1 MPPAQTRRQLGF
13 SRLRDCGWGRGALL
27 VGTAA
32 FALLLVVVLPAVAS
46 AAPAPPVPATAP
58 STDTPTP
65 AGPTP
70 NAQPGPSPVPP
81 GREAPSTPAP
91 SGGGVTAAPDTPDTP
106 PDDTVTDSGVGGPA
120 EPCPADDPDCS
131 TAPEVPPPPTPTPQ
145 TTPAAPETSGDGGG
159 GIVGWIT
166 DAINGAIT
174 AFFRALVTAA
184 LNPLLDL
191 LGRTLLT
198 TPEPSELPAI
208 GELWSTSWAISV
220 TAYGTLIMFG
230 GITVMALGTVQSR
243 ISIKEV
249 LPRIPIGFLAA
260 GLSQFLATK
269 AIQIA
274 NVLPG
279 AILSDGLDPDAAA
292 EQLKTIILAA
302 IVPTPGGVGKSI
314 FVIFLG
320 LFLAGSVVALL
331 CTYIARV
338 VIEVALIGAAP
349 LALAGHG
356 HPLTEKMAFWWW
368 RAFFGCLG
376 IQIAQTFVLIASFKV
391 FFTPGGFTMFGPT
404 PDGVVNLL
412 AAITLIYFLFKIP
425 FWLMPRIGHGG
436 SGILGRVVRAYVMGR
451 ALGMLGGRFGRG
463 GAGRAGGRTGRGRG
477 GRGSGGRGGGG
488 RGRPRRG
495 GPGGGR
501 GGGSPS
507 PYQHVGA
514 TATGQL
520 MLPLT
525 QVPRVRRP
533 GTARG
538 VPRPARPARPA
549 GPVGRA
555 RPRHRQLTIPFGQ
568 AVAPGG
574 RYLPHGGGAWAAR
587 DGQLLLPFEV
597 DQPRSPTA
605 APQPMRRPA
614 SARAGAGRSGP
625 GRPASS
631 RPAPSRPAPPRALQP
646 ELPFD
651 PYRGIRPDRTGQYAL
666 PLEGLHRTPR
676 PARPAPA
683 PPTSRPS
690 SPPRPVP
697 PRPVPPRPVPPRYRQ
712 QMLPHM
718 PRRPRPPRN
727 GSDQPR

>member
-1 MPPAQTRRQLGF
+1 MTAAVSCRRVLPSGTPSSSPVQTHRRPGL
-13 SRLRDCGWGRGALL
+13 SRRRDRGLL
-27 VGTAA
+27 MAGTAA
-32 FALLLVVVLPAVAS
+32 FTLLLVGVLPAVAS

-58 STDTPTP
+58 SADTPAPT
-65 AGPTP
+65 GPTP
-70 NAQPGPSPVPP
+70 NPQPGPSPVPP
-81 GREAPSTPAP
+81 GQAAPATPAP
-91 SGGGVTAAPDTPDTP
+91 PGGDATPAPDTSDTP
-106 PDDTVTDSGVGGPA
+106 PDDGGTSGTGAPA
-120 EPCPADDPDCS
+120 EPCPADDPDCA
-131 TAPEVPPPPTPTPQ
+131 TTPEVPPPPTPQ
-145 TTPAAPETSGDGGG
+145 TTPEAPDTGGDGG

-166 DAINGAIT
+166 DAINDAIT
-174 AFFRALVTAA
+174 GFFRTLVTAA

-198 TPEPSELPAI
+198 TPEPSQLPAI
-208 GELWSTSWAISV
+208 GELWSTSWAISA

-279 AILSDGLDPDAAA
+279 AILSEGLNPDTAAG
-292 EQLKTIILAA
+292 QLKTIILGA
-302 IVPTPGGVGKSI
+302 IVPTPGGYGRSI

-356 HPLTEKMAFWWW
+356 HPLTEKVAFWWW

-376 IQIAQTFVLIASFKV
+376 IQIAQSFVLIASFKV
-391 FFTPGGFTMFGPT
+391 FFTPGGFTIFGPT

-436 SGILGRVVRAYVMGR
+436 GGILGRVVRAYVMGR
-451 ALGMLGGRFGRG
+451 ALGFLGGRFGR

-477 GRGSGGRGGGG
+477 GRGRG
-488 RGRPRRG
+488 RGRPGG
-495 GPGGGR
+495 GPGR
-501 GGGSPS
+501 GPS
-507 PYQHVGA
+507 DPYSHVEA
-514 TATGQL
+514 DADGQL
-520 MLPLT
+520 LLPLT
-525 QVPRVRRP
+525 RVPRVRRP
-533 GTARG
+533 GPARG
-538 VPRPARPARPA
+538 APRPPRPASPGGRSRPQ
-549 GPVGRA
+549 
-555 RPRHRQLTIPFGQ
+555 HRQLTIPFGQ

-574 RYLPHGGGAWAAR
+574 RYLPREGGAWVDR

-597 DQPRSPTA
+597 DQPRPPAA
-605 APQPMRRPA
+605 APGPVRRPA
-614 SARAGAGRSGP
+614 ATSARAGAGRSGP
-625 GRPASS
+625 SRPTPARPARS
-631 RPAPSRPAPPRALQP
+631 RARQM

-676 PARPAPA
+676 PTRPAPSAPPPAARPA
-683 PPTSRPS
+683 SPS
-690 SPPRPVP
+690 
-697 PRPVPPRPVPPRYRQ
+697 RPVPPRYQ
-712 QMLPHM
+712 QLLLPNM
-718 PRRPRPPRN
+718 PRRPRPPRT
-727 GSDQPR
+727 GR

>member
-1 MPPAQTRRQLGF
+1 M
-13 SRLRDCGWGRGALL
+13 ALL
-27 VGTAA
+27 AGTAA
-32 FALLLVVVLPAVAS
+32 FALLLVVLLPAVAS

-65 AGPTP
+65 TGPTP

-81 GREAPSTPAP
+81 GQEAPVTPAP
-91 SGGGVTAAPDTPDTP
+91 SGGGVTPAPDAPDTP
-106 PDDTVTDSGVGGPA
+106 PDDTNTDTDSGGAGGPA
-120 EPCPADDPDCS
+120 EPCPADTADCS
-131 TAPEVPPPPTPTPQ
+131 TAAEVPPPPTPAPQ
-145 TTPAAPETSGDGGG
+145 TTPAAPDTSGDGG

-166 DAINGAIT
+166 DAINDAIT

-198 TPEPSELPAI
+198 TPELSELPAI

-243 ISIKEV
+243 ISVKEV

-356 HPLTEKMAFWWW
+356 HPLTEKVAFWWW

-376 IQIAQTFVLIASFKV
+376 IQIAQSFVLIASFKV

-436 SGILGRVVRAYVMGR
+436 GGILGRVVRAYVMGR
-451 ALGMLGGRFGRG
+451 ALGFLGGRGRR
-463 GAGRAGGRTGRGRG
+463 GAGRVGGRTGRGRG
-477 GRGSGGRGGGG
+477 GRGRGGGGG

-507 PYQHVGA
+507 PYAHVGA

-538 VPRPARPARPA
+538 VPRPPRQA
-549 GPVGRA
+549 GPAGRA

-574 RYLPHGGGAWAAR
+574 RYLPHGGGAWANR

-614 SARAGAGRSGP
+614 SARAGAGRRSGP
-625 GRPASS
+625 GRPT
-631 RPAPSRPAPPRALQP
+631 PSRPAPPRAWQP

-683 PPTSRPS
+683 PVASRPS
-690 SPPRPVP
+690 LPA
-697 PRPVPPRPVPPRYRQ
+697 RPVPPRYRQ

-718 PRRPRPPRN
+718 PRRPRQSRN
-727 GSDQPR
+727 GSDQPQ

>member
-1 MPPAQTRRQLGF
+1 MPPAQTRRQV
-13 SRLRDCGWGRGALL
+13 SVPRLRDRGWGRGALL
-27 VGTAA
+27 AGTAA
-32 FALLLVVVLPAVAS
+32 FALLLVVVLPAVAF

-65 AGPTP
+65 TGPTP

-81 GREAPSTPAP
+81 GQEAPATPAP
-91 SGGGVTAAPDTPDTP
+91 SDGGATPAPDTPDTP
-106 PDDTVTDSGVGGPA
+106 PDDTNTDTDSGGAGAPA
-120 EPCPADDPDCS
+120 EPCPADTADCS
-131 TAPEVPPPPTPTPQ
+131 TAAEVPPPPTPTPQ
-145 TTPAAPETSGDGGG
+145 TTPAAPETSGDGG

-208 GELWSTSWAISV
+208 GELWSTSWAISA

-356 HPLTEKMAFWWW
+356 HPLTEKVAFWWW

-376 IQIAQTFVLIASFKV
+376 IQIAQSFVLIASFKV

-436 SGILGRVVRAYVMGR
+436 GGILGRVVRAYVMGR

-463 GAGRAGGRTGRGRG
+463 GAGRAGERTSRGRG

-507 PYQHVGA
+507 PYAHVGA

-538 VPRPARPARPA
+538 VPRPARPAGPA
-549 GPVGRA
+549 GRG

-574 RYLPHGGGAWAAR
+574 RYLPHGGGAWVGR

-605 APQPMRRPA
+605 ALQPVRRPASA
-614 SARAGAGRSGP
+614 SARAGAGRRSGP
-625 GRPASS
+625 GRPG
-631 RPAPSRPAPPRALQP
+631 PSRPAPPRARQP

-683 PPTSRPS
+683 PPASRPS
-690 SPPRPVP
+690 SPA
-697 PRPVPPRPVPPRYRQ
+697 RPVPPRYRQ
-712 QMLPHM
+712 QLLPHM
-718 PRRPRPPRN
+718 PHRPRHPRN

>member
-1 MPPAQTRRQLGF
+1 MPDA
-13 SRLRDCGWGRGALL
+13 
-27 VGTAA
+27 
-32 FALLLVVVLPAVAS
+32 
-46 AAPAPPVPATAP
+46 
-58 STDTPTP
+58 
-65 AGPTP
+65 
-70 NAQPGPSPVPP
+70 
-81 GREAPSTPAP
+81 
-91 SGGGVTAAPDTPDTP
+91 PDTP
-106 PDDTVTDSGVGGPA
+106 PDDGGTGSTGAPA
-120 EPCPADDPDCS
+120 EPCPADDPDCA
-131 TAPEVPPPPTPTPQ
+131 TTPEVPPPPRPQ
-145 TTPAAPETSGDGGG
+145 TTPEAPDTGGDGG

-174 AFFRALVTAA
+174 AFFRTLVTAA

-198 TPEPSELPAI
+198 TPEPSQLPAI
-208 GELWSTSWAISV
+208 GELWSTSWAISA

-249 LPRIPIGFLAA
+249 APRIPIGFLAA

-279 AILSDGLDPDAAA
+279 AILSEGLNPDTAAG
-292 EQLKTIILAA
+292 QLKTIILAA
-302 IVPTPGGVGKSI
+302 IVPTPGGFGKSI

-356 HPLTEKMAFWWW
+356 HPLTEKVALWWW

-376 IQIAQTFVLIASFKV
+376 IQIAQSFVLIASFKV

-436 SGILGRVVRAYVMGR
+436 GGILGRVVRAYVMGR
-451 ALGMLGGRFGRG
+451 ALGLLGGRFGRG
-463 GAGRAGGRTGRGRG
+463 GAGRAGSRAGRGRG
-477 GRGSGGRGGGG
+477 GRGRGRGG
-488 RGRPRRG
+488 RGRGRPGG
-495 GPGGGR
+495 GPGNG
-501 GGGSPS
+501 PS
-507 PYQHVGA
+507 DPYEHVEA
-514 TATGQL
+514 DTDGQL

-525 QVPRVRRP
+525 RVPRVRRP
-533 GTARG
+533 GPARG
-538 VPRPARPARPA
+538 APRPARPASPA
-549 GPVGRA
+549 GRS

-574 RYLPHGGGAWAAR
+574 RYLPRDGGAWVDR

-597 DQPRSPTA
+597 DQPRSATA
-605 APQPMRRPA
+605 APGPARRPA

-631 RPAPSRPAPPRALQP
+631 RPAPPKARQP

-666 PLEGLHRTPR
+666 PLEGLQRTPR
-676 PARPAPA
+676 PTRPAPPA
-683 PPTSRPS
+683 PRAAARPTSPA
-690 SPPRPVP
+690 
-697 PRPVPPRPVPPRYRQ
+697 RPVPPRYRQ
-712 QMLPHM
+712 QLLPNM

-727 GSDQPR
+727 GK